1 MVINVLSPIVA
12 NQIAAGEVVSRP
24 SSIVKELMEN
34 SLDSGADNISLIIKD
49 AGRTMV
55 EVIDNGCG
63 MDKEDSKKCF
73 LAHATSKIHS
83 CDDLHNLTT
92 MGFRGEALASIA
104 AISQVELRTKQDE
117 QDLGNEIIIEG
128 GKVKSESK
136 ATTAKG
142 TSIKVKNIFFNT
154 PARRN
159 FLKSDAVENSHIT
172 EEFIRIAL
180 INNDKSF
187 SYYNNDK
194 LIFKLD
200 KSSKKKRIVDLFG
213 SSYNNKLLPIEE
225 KVDIVDINGF
235 ISTID
240 LTRKTKNEQ
249 YFFVNNRFMKNTY
262 LANAIDRAYNNLI
275 PEKNFPIFFIN
286 LTVNP
291 KNIDV
296 NIHPTKTEIKFLDD
310 KAIYSILY
318 ATVRKVLGVN
328 NLATQIDFEKKDI
341 VFPTYSSN
349 SNVPMPPKI
358 DFNPNYNPFKST
370 QPNTNFDHKDIS
382 QVNVQTQISFSANTL
397 QSPQEKTHIP
407 TMQFINKYIITQIHN
422 DIFFI
427 NQHKASKKIIYEKLI
442 SKQKIDIACQKLVL
456 PYNHFFNPK
465 DCFRL
470 LENQGFLKSLGYE
483 FNYKDDG
490 SFDLLSVPNN
500 QSIEKAIETMENI
513 VTKDNINIDEQQE
526 REKRALNIAENIA
539 IKEGQHLNET
549 EIMLIIAELLKL
561 NDFNM
566 LPNNEKVFLK
576 IDESFL
582 NKLLP

>member
-63 MDKEDSKKCF
+63 MDEEDSKKCF

-117 QDLGNEIIIEG
+117 QVLGNEIIIEG

-225 KVDIVDINGF
+225 KVDIVDISGF

-318 ATVRKVLGVN
+318 ATARKVLGVN

-349 SNVPMPPKI
+349 SDVPMPPKI
-358 DFNPNYNPFKST
+358 DFNPNYNPFQST

-566 LPNNEKVFLK
+566 LPNNEKVSLK

>member
-128 GKVKSESK
+128 GKVKSESN

-249 YFFVNNRFMKNTY
+249 YFFFNIRFMKNTY
-262 LANAIDRAYNNLI
+262 LANAVDRAYNNLI

-407 TMQFINKYIITQIHN
+407 TMQFINKYII
-422 DIFFI
+422 IFFSSI
-427 NQHKASKKIIYEKLI
+427 NTKHLKKLFMK
-442 SKQKIDIACQKLVL
+442 
-456 PYNHFFNPK
+456 N
-465 DCFRL
+465 
-470 LENQGFLKSLGYE
+470 
-483 FNYKDDG
+483 
-490 SFDLLSVPNN
+490 LS
-500 QSIEKAIETMENI
+500 A
-513 VTKDNINIDEQQE
+513 
-526 REKRALNIAENIA
+526 
-539 IKEGQHLNET
+539 
-549 EIMLIIAELLKL
+549 
-561 NDFNM
+561 
-566 LPNNEKVFLK
+566 
-576 IDESFL
+576 
-582 NKLLP
+582 NKK

>member
-262 LANAIDRAYNNLI
+262 LANAVDRAYNNLI

>member
-117 QDLGNEIIIEG
+117 QVLGNEIIIEG

-225 KVDIVDINGF
+225 KVDIVDISGF

-349 SNVPMPPKI
+349 SDVPMPPKI
-358 DFNPNYNPFKST
+358 DFNPNYNPFQST